1 MRAQHTFPDATD
13 SWLQRLLTWTPGQ
26 T

>member
-26 T
+26 

>member
-13 SWLQRLLTWTPGQ
+13 SWLQRLLTWT
-26 T
+26 